1 MAALGDGFGDVA
13 YGAAEWCDL
22 FLDLFGDSFIFRGEF
37 GDCFAVLFEE
47 GLQVV
52 RVFKKRCEVLDD
64 CFFKRDGWDGL
75 KVTGAVAFGAGAGVA
90 AIVGPVTLA

>member
-1 MAALGDGFGDVA
+1 MAALGNGVGDVA
-13 YGAAEWCDL
+13 DGAAERCDL
-22 FLDLFGDSFIFRGEF
+22 LLDLFGDGFIFRGEF
-37 GDCFAVLFEE
+37 GDRFAVLLEE

-52 RVFKKRCEVLDD
+52 WVFKKCREFLDD
-64 CFFKRDGWDGL
+64 RFFKRDGWDGL